1 MIEMKLRKIY
11 EFKPDP
17 TEPTLRNILHLTKKQ
32 RWSLLKWALYS
43 LMLVLLS
50 LAQDVV
56 MSRFTVL
63 GASTDL
69 VSCGI
74 FLICLL
80 QPPEAG
86 GLFALIGSLLFYFS
100 GSAPGVYSV
109 ALLTILPVLLNIL
122 RSSLLSKR
130 FRSIFLCGSAG
141 LMLYELMVLWMG
153 LFFGNTIAERAPVFI
168 TTGIL
173 SVLVFPLLYPL
184 AFLIGKIGGEAWKD

>member
-1 MIEMKLRKIY
+1 MIKMRLRKIY

-17 TEPTLRNILHLTKKQ
+17 VEPTLRNLLHLTKKQ
-32 RWSLLKWALYS
+32 RWSLLKWALYG
-43 LMLVLLS
+43 LMLLALS
-50 LAQDVV
+50 LVQDVV
-56 MSRFTVL
+56 MSRFTIL

-80 QPPEAG
+80 QTPEAG

-109 ALLTILPVLLNIL
+109 ALLTVLPVLLNIL
-122 RSSLLSKR
+122 RYSLLSKR
-130 FRSIFLCGSAG
+130 FRSIFLCGGAG
-141 LMLYELMVLWMG
+141 LMLYELMVFWMG
-153 LFFGNTIAERAPVFI
+153 LFFDNTIAARAPVFI

>member
-1 MIEMKLRKIY
+1 MRLRKIY

-17 TEPTLRNILHLTKKQ
+17 VEPTLRNLLHLTKKQ
-32 RWSLLKWALYS
+32 RWSLLKWALYG
-43 LMLVLLS
+43 LMLLALS
-50 LAQDVV
+50 LVQDVV
-56 MSRFTVL
+56 MSRFTIL

-80 QPPEAG
+80 QTPEAG

-109 ALLTILPVLLNIL
+109 ALLTVLPVLLNIL
-122 RSSLLSKR
+122 RYSLLSKR
-130 FRSIFLCGSAG
+130 FRSIFLCGGAG
-141 LMLYELMVLWMG
+141 LMLYELMVFWMG
-153 LFFGNTIAERAPVFI
+153 LFFDNTIAARAPVFI

>member
-1 MIEMKLRKIY
+1 MKLRKIY

-17 TEPTLRNILHLTKKQ
+17 VEPTLRNLLHLTKKQ
-32 RWSLLKWALYS
+32 RWSLLKWALYG
-43 LMLVLLS
+43 LMLLALS
-50 LAQDVV
+50 LVQDVV
-56 MSRFTVL
+56 MSRFTIL

-80 QPPEAG
+80 QTPEAG

-109 ALLTILPVLLNIL
+109 ALLTVLPVLLNIL
-122 RSSLLSKR
+122 RYSLLSKR
-130 FRSIFLCGSAG
+130 FRSIFLCGGAG
-141 LMLYELMVLWMG
+141 LMLYELMVFWMG
-153 LFFGNTIAERAPVFI
+153 LFFDNTIAARAPVFI